1 MSVTLIFSQGK
12 PCCKNKAG
20 KGKVSCKLNKANIE
34 VNKEINIADEVQSSN
49 TSTPCKLGAKNTSID
64 KKSCSNC
71 TRAPWWKI
79 WAKKTGCCNAST

>member
-49 TSTPCKLGAKNTSID
+49 ISTPCKIGEINTSID
-64 KKSCSNC
+64 KENCSNC
-71 TRAPWWKI
+71 KKAAWWKI
-79 WAKKTGCCNAST
+79 WAKKKSCCSAST